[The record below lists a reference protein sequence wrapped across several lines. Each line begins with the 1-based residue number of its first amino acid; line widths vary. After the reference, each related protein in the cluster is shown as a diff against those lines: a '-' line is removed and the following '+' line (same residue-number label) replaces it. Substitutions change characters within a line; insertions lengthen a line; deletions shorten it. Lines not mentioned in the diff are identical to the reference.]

1 MSDNIEFKKHPTKS
15 INNDL
20 GHEKF
25 DQIID
30 HHEQEEDYSIGFS
43 VVRLF

>member
-1 MSDNIEFKKHPTKS
+1 MSDNIEFKKLPTRS
-15 INNDL
+15 INNDP
-20 GHEKF
+20 GHKEF

-30 HHEQEEDYSIGFS
+30 HHEQEEDYSIGFR